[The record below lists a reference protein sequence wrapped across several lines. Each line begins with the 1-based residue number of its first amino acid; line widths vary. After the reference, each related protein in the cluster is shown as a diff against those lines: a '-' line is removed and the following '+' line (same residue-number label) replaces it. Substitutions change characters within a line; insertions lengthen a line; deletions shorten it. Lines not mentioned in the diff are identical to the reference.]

1 MVHLV
6 KDPALSLLWHGL
18 NPLAWELSHAKGTDK
33 KKTKT
38 KTKTKKPKTLNS
50 EILCDLWL
58 MVSVDVGYER
68 TVNKEELNI
77 RRADYES
84 QAHF

>member
-1 MVHLV
+1 MAWVES
-6 KDPALSLLWHGL
+6 PGL
-18 NPLAWELSHAKGTDK
+18 GTFTCQGHRQ
-33 KKTKT
+33 KTNKQT
-38 KTKTKKPKTLNS
+38 NKKKPKTLNS

>member
-6 KDPALSLLWHGL
+6 KDPALSLMWHGL

-33 KKTKT
+33 KQTN
-38 KTKTKKPKTLNS
+38 KKNPKTLNS